1 MSYMYIH
8 LSCSLINGLDSTS
21 YVLSCLKLSLNE
33 HKQRLALA
41 LVIIS
46 PKPQIWF
53 NSSIHKLLI
62 QQIYHF
68 GVYGFTS
75 LALVF
80 ENKSNTLE
88 VPNCDLALLFS
99 YHVIYMYYLHVWNN
113 QYVKWITLLPQ
124 HLFKNSF
131 LSVNSALPIMRW
143 INITCIKYWFCSM
156 LKAAQLLIVVHIL
169 FISSPTLWWKGA
181 SFAI

>member
-8 LSCSLINGLDSTS
+8 LLCSLINGLDSTS

-62 QQIYHF
+62 QHIYTTSESM
-68 GVYGFTS
+68 VSPAQLQCLKTS
-75 LALVF
+75 LIPQKFQTVTWLSDLV
-80 ENKSNTLE
+80 TM
-88 VPNCDLALLFS
+88 S
-99 YHVIYMYYLHVWNN
+99 YTCITYMYMYE
-113 QYVKWITLLPQ
+113 I
-124 HLFKNSF
+124 
-131 LSVNSALPIMRW
+131 
-143 INITCIKYWFCSM
+143 INILSESPSCLSIC
-156 LKAAQLLIVVHIL
+156 LKIHFQV
-169 FISSPTLWWKGA
+169 
-181 SFAI
+181 

>member
-99 YHVIYMYYLHVWNN
+99 YHVTYMYE
-113 QYVKWITLLPQ
+113 I
-124 HLFKNSF
+124 
-131 LSVNSALPIMRW
+131 
-143 INITCIKYWFCSM
+143 INILSESPSCLSIC
-156 LKAAQLLIVVHIL
+156 LKIHFQV
-169 FISSPTLWWKGA
+169 
-181 SFAI
+181 